1 MTPPT
6 ATTTTAAR
14 RVALSVSAA
23 VLLSV
28 LRLQRKVWL
37 RLEFARQ
44 CFSFLLSCPLIYLY
58 CGVLTASLSTAN

>member
-14 RVALSVSAA
+14 RVALSVSTA
-23 VLLSV
+23 V

-44 CFSFLLSCPLIYLY
+44 CFSFLLSRPLIYLY